1 MEAERKR
8 LEKKIA
14 DTKKDMERL
23 EKKLNNPGFLAK
35 AAQEIIDKDKDH
47 YSELKE
53 VWEKS
58 TAQLE
63 SLN

>member
-1 MEAERKR
+1 
-8 LEKKIA
+8 
-14 DTKKDMERL
+14 MERL

-35 AAQEIIDKDKDH
+35 AAQEIIDKDKTH